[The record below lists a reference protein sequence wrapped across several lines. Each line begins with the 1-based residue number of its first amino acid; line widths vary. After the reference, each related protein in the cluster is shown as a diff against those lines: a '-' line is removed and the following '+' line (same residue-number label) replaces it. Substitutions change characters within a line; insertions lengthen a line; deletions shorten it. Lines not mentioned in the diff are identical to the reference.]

1 MCEEVLLRDKTNLT
15 HCQEYKVPSELKISG
30 PGSLISEHY
39 LGRGMQGRFGYLK
52 KVLTTPVKSMKNFR
66 PKNLHVPELCHSE
79 VENDCTPTKYLE
91 NNKTMKKISKNFE
104 NVVTPIKS
112 SFIAR
117 RTDLGDMSV
126 LKERQ
131 LNWQNDDSLLGKRS
145 VTHRPSNFLVS

>member
-39 LGRGMQGRFGYLK
+39 LGRGMQGRFGNPK

-66 PKNLHVPELCHSE
+66 AKNSYVQEPCHSE

-91 NNKTMKKISKNFE
+91 NNKTMKKLSKNFE

-131 LNWQNDDSLLGKRS
+131 LNWQNDNALLGKRS
-145 VTHRPSNFLVS
+145 VTDRPSNFLVS